1 MGDCMCI
8 SENTNGNS
16 ASNENNNGNNASN
29 EREIILLRPVL
40 RTE

>member
-1 MGDCMCI
+1 MCI

-16 ASNENNNGNNASN
+16 ASNENNNGNSASN